1 MPQKYLE
8 RLVDDSRGSATLRT
22 AFMLKASGF
31 ELVCKPEVKMTT
43 HFPAMLIAQ
52 SSEAVHFDGVADTK

>member
-1 MPQKYLE
+1 
-8 RLVDDSRGSATLRT
+8 
-22 AFMLKASGF
+22 MLKASGF